1 MLAISGLL
9 FISEIFCLHIGHS
22 LMYEVESQPSM
33 HFLQKLCMQ
42 GVAVIGSFITSIQ
55 MAHSSWLEISSLT
68 SSEASTIFTSP
79 LGFCP
84 AASIAESYFLALS
97 KIDCAL

>member
-1 MLAISGLL
+1 
-9 FISEIFCLHIGHS
+9 
-22 LMYEVESQPSM
+22 
-33 HFLQKLCMQ
+33 
-42 GVAVIGSFITSIQ
+42 

-97 KIDCAL
+97 KIDCALWDFPDSVLCSKLHFLKSQFSFLHFWPFHVWIAKMSLTSCSNSSFF